1 MTLDNKYIINEDSV
15 KDVLDKV
22 ENFLINYDKFVSKH
36 NKIDYKINIFKTKN
50 KWTAEIMI

>member
-36 NKIDYKINIFKTKN
+36 NKIDYKINIFKTVSK
-50 KWTAEIMI
+50 TS